1 MLFVFQP
8 FHYVEW
14 AKFVFESKTITKM
27 ELPVLSSHEWK
38 MNLVTP
44 LSFSNY
50 IMRRLG
56 LITHWRQSEF
66 VRRSERI
73 VLGMIN
79 GKLL

>member
-1 MLFVFQP
+1 M
-8 FHYVEW
+8 
-14 AKFVFESKTITKM
+14 KM

-56 LITHWRQSEF
+56 LITHWRHSEF

-73 VLGMIN
+73 VLSMIN
-79 GKLL
+79 EHT

>member
-1 MLFVFQP
+1 
-8 FHYVEW
+8 
-14 AKFVFESKTITKM
+14 M